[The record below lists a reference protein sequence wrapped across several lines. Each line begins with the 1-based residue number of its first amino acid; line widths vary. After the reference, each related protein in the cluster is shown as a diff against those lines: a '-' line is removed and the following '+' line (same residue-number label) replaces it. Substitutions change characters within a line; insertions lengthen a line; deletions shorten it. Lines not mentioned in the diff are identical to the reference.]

1 MKVLQISTV
10 CGSGS
15 VGRITVDIYHTLEK
29 QGDDCLDCL
38 WQKNRAERCTCILL
52 WLSGQ
57 HGNSC
62 VIYVF

>member
-29 QGDDCLDCL
+29 QGDYQGALA
-38 WQKNRAERCTCILL
+38 QKR
-52 WLSGQ
+52 
-57 HGNSC
+57 
-62 VIYVF
+62 